1 VTGDSTGDAA
11 DATGGG
17 RRHLLRMKLP
27 EQPLRVLIVDPHT
40 AFRGAAKALLETE
53 GLDVVGDL
61 EPGPDAVVAAEELRP
76 DVVLVDVGL
85 EPLDDLELARSL
97 AALPEAPAVVLM
109 SAAPADTLLAAS
121 VGADA
126 FFSKAAVSAQL
137 VTGAAVLRGA
147 PATPVT
153 AR

>member
-1 VTGDSTGDAA
+1 MRLPAA
-11 DATGGG
+11 GGTVPS
-17 RRHLLRMKLP
+17 MEP
-27 EQPLRVLIVDPHT
+27 EQTLRVLIVDPHA

-61 EPGPDAVVAAEELRP
+61 EPGPDAVAAAAELRP

-85 EPLDDLELARSL
+85 EPLDGLELARSL
-97 AALPEAPAVVLM
+97 AALPQAPAVVLM

-121 VGADA
+121 AGAGA

-137 VTGAAVLRGA
+137 LTGAAGLRGA
-147 PATPVT
+147 AAASVA